1 MTKYLDYSGLW
12 RYDELIKALIK
23 SGNNSLIAKINEVI
37 GGSEVDLSLSDII
50 SLIGDIKDGE
60 TLVGLIDALEASV
73 GANDGKITSLE
84 NKHNADITA
93 INKNIDG
100 IKTNHAS
107 DINIVSKEIE
117 SLRILLRDFISGS
130 DSDNIG
136 DITSMS
142 ELQYLIKNLQEIIG
156 QAYAESEADTVMDR
170 ISALEYDN
178 VYIPS
183 VALQNNTGLS
193 SDVHGGLGSHNAA
206 WFAEQGYTMSD
217 MFDMI
222 LFPTVYPEL
231 TEPSVSWSGVPSSR
245 NVEVGSDISGYII
258 TDDTVSSKLV
268 FNYGSWS
275 LDINNGKGAS
285 KGYSGISLARTN
297 EPAVNGEG
305 KYIIAESAVSY
316 KATVEFESGDMSYDN
331 KGGEYQAYPG
341 GSKSTTTVYIR
352 PYYNWYASTV
362 TAGELTIQSAVA
374 NAGISQVTTGE
385 VTLTAHTNAAPQ
397 MIKTP
402 NMIKTYQQYNDGAGK
417 YETIP
422 LDTDSGWVM
431 TSSAEE
437 YNGVQKTFYTYT
449 YTGSDRSN
457 IKIKLT
463 F

>member
-1 MTKYLDYSGLW
+1 MANYLDLTGLT

-23 SGNNSLIAKINEVI
+23 SGDSTLIAKINEVI
-37 GGSEVDLSLSDII
+37 GGSEVVLSLNDII
-50 SLIGDIKDGE
+50 SLIGEVKDGE
-60 TLVGLIDALEASV
+60 TLIGLIDALEAAV

-84 NKHNADITA
+84 NKHDADINA
-93 INKNIDG
+93 INKDIEG
-100 IKTNHAS
+100 IRTNHAS
-107 DINIVSKEIE
+107 DINSVNKDIE
-117 SLRILLRDFISGS
+117 SLRILLKDFISGS

-156 QAYAESEADTVMDR
+156 QAYAESDADTVMDR
-170 ISALEYDN
+170 LSALEYDN
-178 VYIPS
+178 VYTPS
-183 VALQNNTGLS
+183 VALQNNTDLS

-206 WFAEQGYTMSD
+206 WFAAQGYTMSD

-222 LFPTVYPEL
+222 LFPTVYPTL
-231 TEPSVSWSGVPSSR
+231 SEPSVSWSGVPSSR
-245 NVEVGSDISGYII
+245 NVEVGSDISSYII
-258 TDDTVSSKLV
+258 TDENVAGKLA

-275 LDINNGKGAS
+275 LGINKNTPAS
-285 KGYSGISLARTN
+285 NGYSSISLTKTN
-297 EPAVNGEG
+297 VPAVNEEG
-305 KYIIAESAVSY
+305 KYIIAESVVSY
-316 KATVEFESGDMSYDN
+316 RATVTFDSGDMSYDN
-331 KGGEYQAYPG
+331 KGGEYQAYVG
-341 GSKSTTTVYIR
+341 GNKSTSTVYIR

-362 TAGELTIQSAVA
+362 TAGVLTVQSVVA

-385 VTLTAHTNAAPQ
+385 VTLATHTNAAPQ

-402 NMIKTYQQYNDGAGK
+402 NQIKTYQQYDDASGK
-417 YETIP
+417 YVTIP
-422 LDTDSGWVM
+422 LNSDSGWVM
-431 TSSAEE
+431 SSATEN